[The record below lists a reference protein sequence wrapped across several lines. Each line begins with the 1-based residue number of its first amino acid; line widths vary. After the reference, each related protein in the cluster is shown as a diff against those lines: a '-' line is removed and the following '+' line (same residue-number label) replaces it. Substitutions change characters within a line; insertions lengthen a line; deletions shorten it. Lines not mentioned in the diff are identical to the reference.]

1 VLCAEAIP
9 VEANRPSMI
18 AKQEKMVT
26 KVTLSLLDQTGK
38 YPSVVICFPHQ
49 SRIQSIPVKALFC
62 ALVERADGES
72 ARNVIANGHNNI
84 HCHRLQIRDL
94 SLPDGFLNVETIR
107 ENSSRANL
115 GRRYCFSNRKAS
127 ATGVIV
133 AGEIALRCTAML
145 CKEQTRLLD
154 VTR

>member
-1 VLCAEAIP
+1 MHLLPFTGMGVEGKMEYPLLRLFCEYARLFRSAVPLFALFLRCTDMLSKFPSRVIHTPVLLE
-9 VEANRPSMI
+9 
-18 AKQEKMVT
+18 
-26 KVTLSLLDQTGK
+26 QTGK
-38 YPSVVICFPHQ
+38 YPRVVICFPRQ

-94 SLPDGFLNVETIR
+94 SLTDGFLNVETIR

-115 GRRYCFSNRKAS
+115 GRR
-127 ATGVIV
+127 
-133 AGEIALRCTAML
+133 
-145 CKEQTRLLD
+145 
-154 VTR
+154 

>member
-1 VLCAEAIP
+1 
-9 VEANRPSMI
+9 MI
-18 AKQEKMVT
+18 AKQEKRVT

-38 YPSVVICFPHQ
+38 YPCVVICFPHE
-49 SRIQSIPVKALFC
+49 SRIQCIPVKVLFC

-72 ARNVIANGHNNI
+72 ARNVIANGHNDI
-84 HCHRLQIRDL
+84 HCHRLQVRDL

-115 GRRYCFSNRKAS
+115 GQPYRFSNRKGPAP
-127 ATGVIV
+127 GVIV
-133 AGEIALRCTAML
+133 AREIALRCTAML

-154 VTR
+154 AMR